1 MAEVKVKKSKT
12 KSSTEKWRSKK
23 WYTVKAPAIFDSK
36 EVGQIVS
43 SDEENLKN
51 RVIIVN
57 LSSLVSSAL
66 PNLPFTN
73 VKLRVINVVGS
84 SGETKFIGHEL
95 LSSYVKSLIRRRR
108 SLIQNVE
115 DVNTSDNKKIRIKT
129 ICITQNK
136 VSEQTKRDIRKA
148 IATKLKEVALSLT
161 LDEFCLE
168 MLFGKLSTKVFNAAK
183 IIAPI
188 KRFEIKKSELFE
200 TF

>member
-12 KSSTEKWRSKK
+12 ISTTEKWRTKK
-23 WYTVKAPAIFDSK
+23 WYTIKAPAIFDLK
-36 EVGQIVS
+36 EVGQIIS

-51 RVIIVN
+51 RVVIVN
-57 LSSLVSSAL
+57 LSSLASSTL

-84 SGETKFIGHEL
+84 AAETKFIGHEL

-115 DVNTSDNKKIRIKT
+115 DVATADNKKIRIKT

-136 VSEQTKRDIRKA
+136 VSEQTKKDIRKA
-148 IATKLKEVALSLT
+148 IASKLKEIASGLSLDD
-161 LDEFCLE
+161 LCLE

-183 IIAPI
+183 LIAPL